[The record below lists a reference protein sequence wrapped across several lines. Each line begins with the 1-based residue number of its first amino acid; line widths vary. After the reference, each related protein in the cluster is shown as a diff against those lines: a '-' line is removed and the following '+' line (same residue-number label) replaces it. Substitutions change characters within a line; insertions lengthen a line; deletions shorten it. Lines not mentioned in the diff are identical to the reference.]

1 MNDLN
6 IYNILNY
13 ENYDQLVQLFTE
25 NGACQ
30 FYSSIYLHSLDITL
44 NKEEPIKYLNKKN
57 QNQFGI
63 IKEIVCLNLKNK
75 NQLPL
80 IKISVLQTSQFVSQ
94 YVSTKIADWL
104 ESRELFSCQDTKWI
118 CWSGTKQ
125 TFLILEIQGKIL
137 LVKHE
142 EIEDHVKSDKEAYF
156 MRASFNHYTKQFN
169 PPYDQWKRSFCIC
182 GNPDNNEKGFVKCDI
197 CKVWY
202 HTDCE
207 GITLQQFDRLNKNT
221 RLPYSCNK
229 CKIVKKKKR

>member
-44 NKEEPIKYLNKKN
+44 YKEEPIKYLNKKK
-57 QNQFGI
+57 QIQFGI

-80 IKISVLQTSQFVSQ
+80 IKISVLLTSQFVSQ
-94 YVSTKIADWL
+94 YVNTKIADWL

-118 CWSGTKQ
+118 CWSD
-125 TFLILEIQGKIL
+125 IQDKIL
-137 LVKHE
+137 MVEHKKLSDSVKKNE
-142 EIEDHVKSDKEAYF
+142 EAYF

-169 PPYDQWKRSFCIC
+169 PPYDQWARSYCTC
-182 GNPDNNEKGFVKCDI
+182 GNPDNNEKGFIFCNN
-197 CKVWY
+197 CNLWY
-202 HTDCE
+202 HTECE
-207 GITLQQFDRLNKNT
+207 GLTSQQFDRERKNT
-221 RLPYSCNK
+221 SLPYFCNK
-229 CKIVKKKKR
+229 CRIIKKKTR